1 VAKAYADI
9 VLISGHDGGTGASP
23 LSSVKNAGG
32 PWELG
37 LAEAHQVLLL
47 NGLRNRVTLRTD
59 GGMKTGIDILI
70 AAMLGAEE
78 FNFGTAALIATG
90 CVYVRKCHLNTC
102 PVGVTTQD
110 EKSAP
115 SSRARPT
122 TWSLLQRRGR
132 GSAAASRQHRR
143 AHAQRSHRSHRFPR
157 AAPGAEPPKANLVD
171 LSRVLAMPKIDD
183 GSPRFH
189 TWERNDKLEDRTLD
203 ETILQDAKSC
213 LQNKT
218 KLNLKYKV
226 KNTFRSIGTQLSGEI
241 AYRYGDEGL
250 PENTLNLAL
259 SGSAG
264 QSLGAFLVKGVRI
277 TLTGES
283 NDYVG
288 KGMSGGEII
297 VVPSPVSK
305 FDPAKNSICGNTV
318 LYGATGGSLYIRGRA
333 GERFAVRNSGAT
345 AVVEGIGDH
354 GCEYMT
360 NGRVVVLGVTGK
372 NFARGNVG
380 RCRLRARPG
389 RHLRAALQQGD
400 GRPRAAHRS
409 VRGEVAQGNHLQAS
423 RADRK
428 RARQGN
434 PRRLGQVRAAVLE
447 GLPASD
453 HPGTFCCPGSG
464 AAYCTGPRR
473 CR

>member
-1 VAKAYADI
+1 
-9 VLISGHDGGTGASP
+9 
-23 LSSVKNAGG
+23 
-32 PWELG
+32 
-37 LAEAHQVLLL
+37 
-47 NGLRNRVTLRTD
+47 
-59 GGMKTGIDILI
+59 
-70 AAMLGAEE
+70 MLGAEE

-110 EKSAP
+110 EKL
-115 SSRARPT
+115 RAKYKGTPENVVFFFNAVAEEVRR
-122 TWSLLQRRGR
+122 LLAGIGARTLNEVIGRTDYLEQREVPN
-132 GSAAASRQHRR
+132 H
-143 AHAQRSHRSHRFPR
+143 
-157 AAPGAEPPKANLVD
+157 PKANSVD
-171 LSRVLAMPKIDD
+171 LSRLLAMPKIDD

-213 LQNKT
+213 LQTKT
-218 KLNLKYKV
+218 PLRLEYKV

-250 PENTLNLAL
+250 PDGTLNLAL

-297 VVPSPVSK
+297 VIPSAAAK

-318 LYGATGGSLYIRGRA
+318 LYGATGGALYVRGRA

-360 NGRVVVLGVTGK
+360 NGRVIVLGGTGK
-372 NFARGNVG
+372 NFGAGMSG
-380 RCRLRARPG
+380 GLAY
-389 RHLRAALQQGD
+389 
-400 GRPRAAHRS
+400 
-409 VRGEVAQGNHLQAS
+409 
-423 RADRK
+423 
-428 RARQGN
+428 
-434 PRRLGQVRAAVLE
+434 VLDE
-447 GLPASD
+447 D
-453 HPGTFCCPGSG
+453 GTFGQRCNKAMVGLERLSDPIDVKALKEFIYKHLELTDSAQAKAILADWPKYEPLFWKICPHPPVHLVAPAPPNGTAPG
-464 AAYCTGPRR
+464 ETGKA
-473 CR
+473 

>member
-1 VAKAYADI
+1 
-9 VLISGHDGGTGASP
+9 
-23 LSSVKNAGG
+23 
-32 PWELG
+32 
-37 LAEAHQVLLL
+37 
-47 NGLRNRVTLRTD
+47 
-59 GGMKTGIDILI
+59 
-70 AAMLGAEE
+70 
-78 FNFGTAALIATG
+78 
-90 CVYVRKCHLNTC
+90 
-102 PVGVTTQD
+102 
-110 EKSAP
+110 
-115 SSRARPT
+115 
-122 TWSLLQRRGR
+122 
-132 GSAAASRQHRR
+132 
-143 AHAQRSHRSHRFPR
+143 
-157 AAPGAEPPKANLVD
+157 
-171 LSRVLAMPKIDD
+171 VLAMPKVDD

-226 KNTFRSIGTQLSGEI
+226 KNTYRSIGTQLSGEI

-250 PENTLNLAL
+250 PEATLNLAL

-264 QSLGAFLVKGVRI
+264 QSLGGFLVKGVRI

-297 VVPSPVSK
+297 VVPSPMAK

-360 NGRVVVLGVTGK
+360 NGRIVVLGVTGK
-372 NFARGNVG
+372 NFAAGMSGGVAYVLDQEGTFEQRFNKAMVG
-380 RCRLRARPG
+380 LERISDPFEAKSLKETIYKHLELTESARAKEILGDWARFESMFWKVCP
-389 RHLRAALQQGD
+389 HPTVQTSAAAQAAAASHATPTLASAGD
-400 GRPRAAHRS
+400 GVLAPPS
-409 VRGEVAQGNHLQAS
+409 NGNGDSAK
-423 RADRK
+423 A
-428 RARQGN
+428 
-434 PRRLGQVRAAVLE
+434 
-447 GLPASD
+447 
-453 HPGTFCCPGSG
+453 
-464 AAYCTGPRR
+464 
-473 CR
+473 